1 MMQKIAFKQQQIYFN
16 EIQIEDET
24 NSCPTKP
31 LFWHFCIQLTDLLQI
46 RAQIN

>member
-1 MMQKIAFKQQQIYFN
+1 MQKIDFKQQQIYFN

-31 LFWHFCIQLTDLLQI
+31 LFLAFLNSTQLLDLLQI
-46 RAQIN
+46 RAQ